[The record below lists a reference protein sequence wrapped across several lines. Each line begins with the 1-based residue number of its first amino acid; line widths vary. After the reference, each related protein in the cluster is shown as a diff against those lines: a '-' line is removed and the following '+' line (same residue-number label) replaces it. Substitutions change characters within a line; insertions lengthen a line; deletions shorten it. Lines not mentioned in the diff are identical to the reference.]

1 MSIWLRA
8 RDHGYNPSP
17 DTDKEEVGSRQEGRM
32 SRGYIPEKPKQIVIA
47 SRTEHENELLRKKL
61 HPLLG
66 TLPGGAR
73 FTTTRPQATKLELA
87 GHPDLVIFNFN
98 DWNQNEL
105 NWVETLR
112 REGFDRMIMILAKAE
127 APKAVQNLALL
138 ERVVYLE
145 KPYEQRDLLGIAEKA
160 ITQGRVEQR
169 IHRRFDTEQAATV
182 EFGAGRSIGSRIFNL
197 SKTGAYLE
205 LNALQDVAI
214 GESVKLRMELDDV
227 SRTYVMPARIVWTS
241 MMGRT
246 GGTGVGVHFTGRGA
260 VRRHIVLA

>member
-1 MSIWLRA
+1 MSRQ
-8 RDHGYNPSP
+8 GYNP
-17 DTDKEEVGSRQEGRM
+17 Q
-32 SRGYIPEKPKQIVIA
+32 GYTPEKPKQIVIA
-47 SRTEHENELLRKKL
+47 SRTEHESELLRKKL
-61 HPLLG
+61 LPLFSS
-66 TLPGGAR
+66 LPGGAR
-73 FTTTRPQATKLELA
+73 VSTTRPQATKLELD

-105 NWVETLR
+105 MWVETLR
-112 REGFDRMIMILAKAE
+112 KEGFDRMIMILAKAE

-138 ERVVYLE
+138 DKVVYLE

-160 ITQGRVEQR
+160 IVEGRVVQR
-169 IHRRFDTEQAATV
+169 IHRRFETEQAATV
-182 EFGAGRSIGSRIFNL
+182 EFGAGRAVGSRIFNL

-205 LNALQDVAI
+205 LNALQDVNV
-214 GESVKLRMELDDV
+214 GENVKVRMELDDV

-241 MMGRT
+241 VAGRT